1 MRAEPFIKHRKVKIK
16 LVERSQSV
24 PFSNLNFVD
33 LPLLLSVV
41 KGHART
47 RKTSGC
53 SHDPAP
59 QLNTHIVTEIERA
72 VTKAEEEVRQS
83 TASNG
88 KIWCKHN
95 KVSCVV
101 WNFCLSFYLL
111 ITTAFPVDWVTQ
123 CYFLMKFVAKDTPS
137 QQAPTHWSP
146 DCIRWLEYGVH
157 CVIVYSREGSMMH
170 LFVLYTYWTPLRAA
184 RHSRRLFAVVHGCIV
199 LPLSN
204 ASLFPY
210 LLPVLDAYMYH
221 PLQH

>member
-33 LPLLLSVV
+33 LPLLLNIV

-123 CYFLMKFVAKDTPS
+123 CYFLTKQRTLPASRHPPIGHPIVSAD
-137 QQAPTHWSP
+137 WSTVCTALLFTVGKVP
-146 DCIRWLEYGVH
+146 WCIYSCFTRTGRPCVQLGIAADCLLL
-157 CVIVYSREGSMMH
+157 SMGA
-170 LFVLYTYWTPLRAA
+170 L
-184 RHSRRLFAVVHGCIV
+184 IV